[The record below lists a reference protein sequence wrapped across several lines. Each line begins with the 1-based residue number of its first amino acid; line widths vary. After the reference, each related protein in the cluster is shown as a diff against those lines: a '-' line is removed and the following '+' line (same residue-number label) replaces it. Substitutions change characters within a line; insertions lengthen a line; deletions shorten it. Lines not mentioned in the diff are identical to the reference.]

1 MRKISLDNLRLVF
14 VICVVIAHF
23 SQVFSL
29 SHDIFYDVAIIA
41 VKYFFLL
48 SGFGLTV
55 NNKYNYVYDLN
66 ETINFAFHRIKKVYY
81 CYLVIILVTI
91 PIRFIAIFE
100 KYDFNKAILSLFAT
114 IILTPFMLQ
123 STFGLQQLSHLGVP
137 TFWFISSLFI
147 LYLLYP
153 TISRFIDRI
162 ENKLKHKYQLYLL
175 LFFTYSVSIVI
186 FYFFRL
192 IESNTIFNDLSY
204 TSPYINIFPFIEG
217 MIIGKIMLRNQFS
230 PKNTSFEEISVT
242 LLFIIW
248 IIICNVFNSIIPY
261 DIKMIMNNLIALLII
276 LIFSF
281 EKGLISKLLSS
292 SNYGKYA
299 MWLYLLHFSV
309 LLYLNRFVHSVFIS
323 SVFFIIIM
331 FVCCFCIDKIQY
343 YRNRK

>member
-91 PIRFIAIFE
+91 PIRFITIFE

-123 STFGLQQLSHLGVP
+123 SAFGLQQLSHLGVP

-153 TISRFIDRI
+153 TISRFIDHI
-162 ENKLKHKYQLYLL
+162 ENKLKHKYQQYLL
-175 LFFTYSVSIVI
+175 LCFTYSVLS
-186 FYFFRL
+186 L
-192 IESNTIFNDLSY
+192 IHI
-204 TSPYINIFPFIEG
+204 
-217 MIIGKIMLRNQFS
+217 
-230 PKNTSFEEISVT
+230 
-242 LLFIIW
+242 
-248 IIICNVFNSIIPY
+248 
-261 DIKMIMNNLIALLII
+261 
-276 LIFSF
+276 
-281 EKGLISKLLSS
+281 
-292 SNYGKYA
+292 
-299 MWLYLLHFSV
+299 
-309 LLYLNRFVHSVFIS
+309 
-323 SVFFIIIM
+323 
-331 FVCCFCIDKIQY
+331 
-343 YRNRK
+343 